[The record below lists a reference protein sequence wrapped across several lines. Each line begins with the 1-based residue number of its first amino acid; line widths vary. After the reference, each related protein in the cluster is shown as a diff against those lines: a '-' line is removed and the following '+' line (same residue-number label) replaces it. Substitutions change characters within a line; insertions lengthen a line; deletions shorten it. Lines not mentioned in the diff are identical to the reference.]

1 MSDRFG
7 APEFGAGAARLAGAA
22 QLLLGWRPGAFWDA
36 TPAEMA
42 AALGGVVE
50 AGGAPADR
58 ATLGA
63 LLALYPDDGDHKK

>member
-1 MSDRFG
+1 MRSAFG
-7 APEFGAGAARLAGAA
+7 PGALRLAGAA
-22 QLLLGWRPGAFWDA
+22 QVLLGWRPGAFWDA

-50 AGGAPADR
+50 AGGEPVDR

-63 LLALYPDDGDHKK
+63 LLAQFPDDGGMK